1 MAILTVNNISLSFG
15 EESILEHVSFELQKG
30 QRAGLVGVNGSGK
43 TSLFKVL
50 TGEYAP
56 DSGSVT
62 LSRDAVLGY
71 MEQHVCRDL
80 QRPAFDEVLSVFTPL
95 LRMERELEDVTAL
108 LAQQPQDLDRLV
120 LRQAE
125 LTERFQD
132 AGGLTFRSRA
142 RSALLGLGFTQ
153 EQLFLPVG
161 VLSGGQ
167 KAKLQLAKMLL
178 SGASLL
184 LLDEPTNHLD
194 IQAVEWLEDFL
205 KSYNGAYLV
214 VSHDRYFLDKVTEIT
229 LEMDHKTIT
238 YYKGNYSRSL
248 ELRAEHRLAMER
260 EYEKTQREIH
270 RIEGIIEQQRRWN
283 QARNYVTIAS
293 KQKQIDRLSA
303 TLEKPQ
309 EDPAAIRFQF
319 HASRR
324 SGDDVLLAQEL
335 ALSFG
340 GEPLFQHA
348 SLDVKRG
355 ERVFLIGPNGCGK
368 TTLLRLL
375 LGQLAPSEGVVR
387 LGTGVELGY
396 YEQSQQSLHDGKT
409 VMDEIWDEHPQMT
422 QTQVRNALA
431 VFLFAGEDV
440 FKGVGTLSGGERA
453 RVLLLKLMLSKANL
467 LLLDEPTNHLDIT
480 SREALEE
487 ALSGYDGTLLVV
499 SHDRYL
505 INKLADKVV
514 LLTPQGTRTYLGNY
528 DSYLEAREKEQATG
542 ADVRLPLDQARRKP
556 VRGRTGQ
563 AALSPS
569 ARAGGPSEATG
580 ADVYYPHDEARR
592 FAAAPGRESTAEALR
607 RELTAQALGYKERK
621 ARESELRKKRTR
633 LSRLEGEIEEN
644 EERQGALEERLADP
658 EVAADYEEVTAISQE
673 LEQLRQEGE
682 RLLEEWATL
691 SGELEGE

>member
-80 QRPAFDEVLSVFTPL
+80 QRPAFDEVLSVFAPL

-248 ELRAEHRLAMER
+248 DLRAEHRLAMER

-431 VFLFAGEDV
+431 VFLFTGEDV

-528 DSYLEAREKEQATG
+528 DQYLEEREKGGCTPGMPASCVPQG
-542 ADVRLPLDQARRKP
+542 RK
-556 VRGRTGQ
+556 
-563 AALSPS
+563 
-569 ARAGGPSEATG
+569 GPSEANG
-580 ADVYYPHDEARR
+580 ADVYYPLDQARR
-592 FAAAPGRESTAEALR
+592 FAAAPR
-607 RELTAQALGYKERK
+607 REETAQALGYKERK
-621 ARESELRKKRTR
+621 AKASELRKKRGA
-633 LSRLEGEIEEN
+633 LGRLETAIEETEN
-644 EERQGALEERLADP
+644 RQRALEESLEDP
-658 EVAADYEEVTAISQE
+658 AVAADYEKVAAISQE
-673 LEQLRQEGE
+673 LARLRQEGE

-691 SGELEGE
+691 SGELEAGAPAEQDAPRGGG

>member
-80 QRPAFDEVLSVFTPL
+80 QRPAFDEVLSVFAPL
-95 LRMERELEDVTAL
+95 LRVERELEDVTAL

-248 ELRAEHRLAMER
+248 DLRAEHRLAMER

-348 SLDVKRG
+348 SLDIKRG

-375 LGQLAPSEGVVR
+375 LGQLTPSEGVVR

-431 VFLFAGEDV
+431 VFLFTGEDV

-528 DSYLEAREKEQATG
+528 DAYLEKREMEEGTPLQTSDPSPAQKAEEEREK
-542 ADVRLPLDQARRKP
+542 
-556 VRGRTGQ
+556 
-563 AALSPS
+563 PS
-569 ARAGGPSEATG
+569 
-580 ADVYYPHDEARR
+580 VNL
-592 FAAAPGRESTAEALR
+592 F
-607 RELTAQALGYKERK
+607 KERK
-621 ARESELRKKRTR
+621 ARESELRKKRGA
-633 LSRLEGEIEEN
+633 LGRLETAIEETEN
-644 EERQGALEERLADP
+644 RQRALEESLEDP
-658 EVAADYEEVTAISQE
+658 AVAADYEKVAAISQE
-673 LEQLRQEGE
+673 LARLRQEGE
-682 RLLEEWATL
+682 RLLEEWAKT
-691 SGELEGE
+691 SEEIEKMDAAGGGCSR